1 MNRRTRP
8 TEPRARCCPTNSW
21 ANKTTAACKPLN
33 CGMVCYAAAGKWDNY
48 PLRIKGSSDESD
60 CLTGKWAG
68 KLGSKKHKCLLTES
82 KPEESCW
89 QTGTRAWTLQS
100 ACLGPSPGP
109 ALLPPQL
116 CRDQVIPSCSFL
128 HILLCGWTPVLLC
141 HFTSFVLVTSNQCR
155 LKMLNSLV
163 QKWLTVSCKWHTV
176 MKSILLKGFVLYG
189 SVCRREMV
197 FPEFGTIW
205 GLKRLPGSEWIHQG
219 WDDCQ
224 SPGVPVRNLT

>member
-21 ANKTTAACKPLN
+21 AYKTMEACKPLN
-33 CGMVCYAAAGKWDNY
+33 CGVVCYAPVGKWDHY
-48 PLRIKGSSDESD
+48 PLLTKGSSDESD

-82 KPEESCW
+82 KLEESCW

-116 CRDQVIPSCSFL
+116 CSFGQVTSSCSVR
-128 HILLCGWTPVLLC
+128 HILLCGMDTILLC
-141 HFTSFVLVTSNQCR
+141 HSTAFVSNQII
-155 LKMLNSLV
+155 LNRLV
-163 QKWLTVSCKWHTV
+163 QKWL
-176 MKSILLKGFVLYG
+176 I
-189 SVCRREMV
+189 CR
-197 FPEFGTIW
+197 F
-205 GLKRLPGSEWIHQG
+205 
-219 WDDCQ
+219 
-224 SPGVPVRNLT
+224 